1 MTQPPYATR
10 SDSIEVKLGLLQQAY
25 ADGRRDL
32 ALSLLESMK
41 DTLQYEKQRSLPQAT
56 PVSAVGDVVSTAELP
71 AAWQDW
77 ANGWPWCK
85 VLALQET
92 AGLDRVGEPI
102 NIAIAFPEADTTD
115 LRREV
120 RVACVDSTGR
130 LRQLV
135 SQVYGEVCEHSERHC
150 RLVFAVDMAPNSSAT
165 ILVFY
170 GNELA
175 ELPHYSTDLSVQGE
189 GWGLDIENDHYVAN
203 LSRQMGQMER
213 LTYKR
218 DHGLT
223 LFAGGEGHGEPPN
236 IDWAHD
242 YVPEGR
248 LHKVRVT
255 NWAECPNYEV
265 VRGPLCVQVRR
276 WGFPHSP
283 GHPLY
288 TPSRMH
294 VDVTY
299 TFYAGLPYFFKTGS
313 MDILADGQ
321 YTIRDDE
328 WVFSGYSF
336 NGTVWMDR
344 QGKLH
349 EGEIPEDQQQ
359 DLHGVGFF
367 HRGSK
372 DAFIALRLSHEA
384 QNYDSLVS
392 TGRPF
397 DYDGHGQVWAR
408 YPAGD
413 PNFKAGAVLTQESAF
428 LISPYED
435 PREVEVVRER
445 LLHPVH
451 VTSAELPTN
460 VAASSGGRLARLGE
474 TESEGGTLK
483 RAIWQAMRETKDAMF
498 YSNDA
503 NVVDMGYIYDVRL
516 EEDVAHV
523 TLTMPHKG
531 RPRHGFIHRPGPTP
545 HTPLSNRLRQI
556 DGIRDVVI
564 HFTWEPAWTAARVT
578 SQGRA
583 NMGLES
589 VD

>member
-10 SDSIEVKLGLLQQAY
+10 SDSIEVKMRLLQQAY
-25 ADGRRDL
+25 SNGRRDL
-32 ALSLLESMK
+32 AMSLLESMK
-41 DTLQYEKQRSLPQAT
+41 DTLQYEKQRRLPD
-56 PVSAVGDVVSTAELP
+56 SAPLSCAGEALSTRDLP
-71 AAWQDW
+71 DAWRTW
-77 ANGWPWCK
+77 AHGWSWCK
-85 VLALQET
+85 VLELHET
-92 AGLDRVGEPI
+92 AGLERTGEPV
-102 NIAIAFPEADTTD
+102 NIAVAFPESETTD

-120 RVACVDSTGR
+120 RVAIVDAAGR
-130 LRQLV
+130 LRQTV
-135 SQVYGEVCEHSERHC
+135 SQVYHESCERGERHC
-150 RLVFAVDMAPNSSAT
+150 RLVFAVDLAANSGAT
-165 ILVFY
+165 VLVFY
-170 GNELA
+170 GNDLA
-175 ELPHYSTDLSVQGE
+175 ELPRYTTDLSVTGE

-288 TPSRMH
+288 TPSRLH
-294 VDVTY
+294 IDVTY
-299 TFYAGLPYFFKTGS
+299 TFYAGLPYFFKNGR

-336 NGTVWMDR
+336 NGTVWIDH

-349 EGEIPEDQQQ
+349 EGEIPEQHLQ

-367 HRGSK
+367 HGGSK
-372 DAFIALRLSHEA
+372 DAFIALRLAHAAE
-384 QNYDSLVS
+384 NYEHLVS
-392 TGRPF
+392 TGIPF

-413 PNFKAGAVLTQESAF
+413 NKIGAGAVLTQESAF
-428 LISPYED
+428 LIAPYEGAG
-435 PREVEVVRER
+435 PVEETRRR
-445 LLHPVH
+445 LLQPVQ
-451 VTSAELPTN
+451 VCPGGKPT
-460 VAASSGGRLARLGE
+460 AAATENPGRLARLGE
-474 TESEGGTLK
+474 TDSEGGPLK
-483 RAIWQAMRETKDAMF
+483 RAIWEAMRETKDAMF
-498 YSNDA
+498 YANDA

-516 EEDVAHV
+516 EEDVAHI